1 MMEEVQIKMAVDA
14 CKNIF
19 DILKSFGHYSKI
31 PSTLMTTAQ
40 KHCQSYLRTMATKE
54 QQATERQLMIKTKA
68 CQRLA
73 KEMTYY
79 EKEVKENE
87 EKLAKMKQD
96 KTADSY
102 DIKKFEEV
110 LGESYM
116 MIPDSKARFQ
126 KSLEELSLFLDT
138 NTVAEGE
145 WVSTAQSILKENGIS
160 LANTAV
166 VDETNV
172 DDLQQGEAF

>member
-1 MMEEVQIKMAVDA
+1 
-14 CKNIF
+14 
-19 DILKSFGHYSKI
+19 
-31 PSTLMTTAQ
+31 
-40 KHCQSYLRTMATKE
+40 
-54 QQATERQLMIKTKA
+54 
-68 CQRLA
+68 
-73 KEMTYY
+73 MTYY

-87 EKLAKMKQD
+87 EKLATMKDD

-138 NTVAEGE
+138 NTVEQGE
-145 WVSTAQSILKENGIS
+145 WVSTAQSILEENGVS
-160 LANTAV
+160 LNSTAV

>member
-1 MMEEVQIKMAVDA
+1 
-14 CKNIF
+14 
-19 DILKSFGHYSKI
+19 
-31 PSTLMTTAQ
+31 
-40 KHCQSYLRTMATKE
+40 
-54 QQATERQLMIKTKA
+54 
-68 CQRLA
+68 
-73 KEMTYY
+73 MTYY